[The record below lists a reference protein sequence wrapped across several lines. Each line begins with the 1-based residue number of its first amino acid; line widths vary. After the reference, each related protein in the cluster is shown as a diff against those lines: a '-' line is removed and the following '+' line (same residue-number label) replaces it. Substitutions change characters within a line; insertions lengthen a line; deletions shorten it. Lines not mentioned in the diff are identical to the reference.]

1 MTKII
6 MCKNPPFMPISWLL
20 DLDHDIKN
28 DNLGI
33 LSCYFNNVLPC
44 SIFLKQA
51 VQHTRNKEIS
61 LQIVSM
67 FLIYSQKY
75 SSFSDLDLDLE
86 VIWRL
91 KLIFGLKG
99 IVVAYVKNTYKNQT
113 TSNNGEIDLNMCENH
128 SFYGSFWLL

>member
-1 MTKII
+1 
-6 MCKNPPFMPISWLL
+6 
-20 DLDHDIKN
+20 
-28 DNLGI
+28 
-33 LSCYFNNVLPC
+33 
-44 SIFLKQA
+44 
-51 VQHTRNKEIS
+51 
-61 LQIVSM
+61 M

-91 KLIFGLKG
+91 ELFFSLKG

-113 TSNNGEIDLNMCENH
+113 TSNNGEIDLNMCENR